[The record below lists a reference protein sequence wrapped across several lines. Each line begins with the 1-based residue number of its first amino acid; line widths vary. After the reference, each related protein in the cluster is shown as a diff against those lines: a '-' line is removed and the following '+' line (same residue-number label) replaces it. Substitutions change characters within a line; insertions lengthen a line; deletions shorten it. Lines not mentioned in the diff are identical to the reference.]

1 MIYDAAERIRDFRDG
16 LEFSPDEYDR
26 IETRT
31 NQLRRLGRKYN
42 ADEEGMLKILDDSR
56 RELAMLEYSDDMLKK
71 LEQQLNEHKD
81 NCTKKAAA
89 LTVCRKKAAEKLEA
103 RICSELRDLSMPSV
117 RFNVSVEPMKS
128 VLGFDKTGADEVR
141 FLISANAGMELGRI
155 SKIASGGEL
164 SRIMLA
170 MKTAFSDNDPIETM
184 VFDEIDTGVSGVA
197 AQRVGEKMSDL
208 SRGKQVL
215 CITHLPQIAALADSH
230 DKIEKAEKDGKTF
243 TVVKELDRQGR
254 RMELARLYGGDVVT
268 ETTLAGAEE
277 QLAAAD
283 KYKLT
288 RND

>member
-1 MIYDAAERIRDFRDG
+1 
-16 LEFSPDEYDR
+16 
-26 IETRT
+26 
-31 NQLRRLGRKYN
+31 
-42 ADEEGMLKILDDSR
+42 
-56 RELAMLEYSDDMLKK
+56 
-71 LEQQLNEHKD
+71 
-81 NCTKKAAA
+81 
-89 LTVCRKKAAEKLEA
+89 
-103 RICSELRDLSMPSV
+103 
-117 RFNVSVEPMKS
+117 
-128 VLGFDKTGADEVR
+128 
-141 FLISANAGMELGRI
+141 
-155 SKIASGGEL
+155 
-164 SRIMLA
+164 